1 MWTKIANFI
10 LKYRLFLLIILI
22 ASTGFMWYAGR
33 NVKITT
39 KFAELVPKHEQ
50 DYKTFISFKEH
61 FGQDANAMIVGFQDS
76 SLYQNVD
83 VFNDYYALCNDIS
96 SIEGLEPIL
105 AIPYIDELKA
115 HKRKRIFYAER
126 VFEGPVKSKKE
137 LLTKINRI
145 KDLKLYEGQLFNS
158 STGASNIYIPFK
170 KSYIDSTTREAMVWE
185 IVALV
190 ETFCTK
196 HDIKPNFAGLPH
208 LRTVKTRTT
217 KEELTLFLILSLVVT
232 AIILYLFFR
241 SITTV
246 LFPLLVI
253 ATVVVWSKGTIGL
266 LGYEITSLSGLIPTI
281 LVVIGIPNAVYLIN
295 KFHQE
300 FALHGDK
307 IKALINVIKKIGVVT
322 LITNFTTAIGFLV
335 LVSADIT
342 ILKEFGVVA
351 GINVFSTF
359 LISIILIPI
368 VFSYLPEPST
378 KQLKH
383 LDFGLVNGILS
394 KINNTVQHHGKYV
407 YIAAISTV
415 IIASYGVWL
424 VSAVSFMTD
433 DMADDDPTKVSLVFF
448 EEHFKGTLPLEIII
462 KTGDST
468 WFKHEENISRIN
480 EFEQVLEKQPALSKP
495 LSIVQIT
502 KGLRQAYYNGAPQF
516 YDTPSSSEIK
526 AIGEY
531 LIRTKKRAKS
541 KGETTTVSFGGFKD
555 KNSTG
560 QVRIS
565 VKCADIG
572 SKELKKLINDVII
585 PEAQRIFKGVSIKGG
600 EPKDYQIQV
609 TGTSYL
615 FLQGNKFLIQNL
627 KQSLVLAVI
636 LIAIIMAFLFKSFRM
651 IIISLVPNII
661 PLVVTAAL
669 MGYFG
674 VPLKPSTALIFS
686 IAFGISVDDSI
697 HFLAKYRQELYMTD
711 FNVKKAI
718 SLAIKE
724 TGASMMYTSIIL
736 FFGFIIF
743 SFSASKSIVM
753 LGVLTSTTLLM
764 AMVTNLIVLPTLL
777 ITFDKVSVKKLK
789 SKD

>member
-10 LKYRLFLLIILI
+10 LRYRLLLLILLVV
-22 ASTGFMWYAGR
+22 STGFMWYAGR

-50 DYKTFISFKEH
+50 DYKTFQSFKEH
-61 FGQDANAMIVGFQDS
+61 FGQDANAMIVGLQDS
-76 SLYQNVD
+76 SLYKDVD
-83 VFNDYYALCNDIS
+83 VFNDFYALCDSIS
-96 SIEGLEPIL
+96 SIEGLETIL
-105 AIPYIDELKA
+105 ALPYIDELKVD
-115 HKRKRIFYAER
+115 KRKRIFYSEK
-126 VFEGPVKSKKE
+126 VFDGPVKTKE
-137 LLTKINRI
+137 ELIQKNKRVKNI
-145 KDLKLYEGQLFNS
+145 KLYEGQLFNS

-170 KSYIDSTTREAMVWE
+170 KSYIDSTSRETMVWD
-185 IVALV
+185 IVTLV
-190 ETFCTK
+190 ENFGKK
-196 HDIKPNFAGLPH
+196 HNIKPNFAGLPH
-208 LRTVKTRTT
+208 LRTVKTKTT
-217 KEELTLFLILSLVVT
+217 KEELTLFLILSLFVT

-241 SITTV
+241 SITSV
-246 LFPLLVI
+246 IFPLLVI
-253 ATVVVWSKGTIGL
+253 AAVVVWSKGTIGL

-295 KFHQE
+295 KYHQE
-300 FALHGDK
+300 FAQHGDK
-307 IKALINVIKKIGVVT
+307 IKALTNVIKKIGVVT

-359 LISIILIPI
+359 FISIILIPV
-368 VFSYLPEPST
+368 VFSYLPDPSI

-383 LDFGLVNGILS
+383 LDFGLVNGLLS
-394 KINNTVQHHGKYV
+394 NINNLVQNHRKYV
-407 YIAAISTV
+407 YIAAISIV
-415 IIASYGVWL
+415 VVASYGVWL

-448 EEHFKGTLPLEIII
+448 EKNFNGTLPLEIVIQ
-462 KTGDST
+462 TGDST

-480 EFEQVLEKQPALSKP
+480 EFEEFLERQAPLSKP
-495 LSIVQIT
+495 LSIVQVS
-502 KGLRQAYYNGAPQF
+502 KGLRQAYYNGSPQF
-516 YDTPSSSEIK
+516 YDIPSSSEIN
-526 AIGEY
+526 AIGEF
-531 LIRTKKRAKS
+531 LIRTQRRAEK
-541 KGETTTVSFGGFKD
+541 KGEKTTVSFGGFNDQK
-555 KNSTG
+555 STG
-560 QVRIS
+560 MVRVS

-572 SKELKKLINDVII
+572 SKELNKLINDIII

-600 EPKDYQIQV
+600 DPKDYAIQV

-627 KQSLVLAVI
+627 KQSLVLAII
-636 LIAIIMAFLFKSFRM
+636 LISIIMAFLFKSVRM
-651 IIISLVPNII
+651 IVISLVPNII
-661 PLVVTAAL
+661 PLVVTGAL

-777 ITFDKVSVKKLK
+777 LTFDKVSVKKLK
-789 SKD
+789 K